1 MKGDIILLEKH
12 HRKAAKMIVSKIGAD
27 IKNSKTR
34 FTISIAGESGS
45 GKSEMA
51 AAIAEELLK
60 QEITSYVFGQDDYF
74 NLPPK
79 SNDAKRRVDPD
90 WLGPHMEVDLETLEK
105 NLISAKHGENIINK
119 PEVDYDNNSIGRM
132 SVDLTGVK
140 VLIAEGTYTSLL
152 KNIDR
157 KIFITANRLETLAH
171 RKKRNR
177 GNEVG
182 DPFIEH
188 ILGTEHKIIAG
199 HKFLADFIIS
209 KDFDVEVVE

>member
-12 HRKAAKMIVSKIGAD
+12 HRKAAKMIVSKIGSD

-34 FTISIAGESGS
+34 FTMSIAGESGS

-60 QEITSYVFGQDDYF
+60 QEVTSYVFAQDDYF

-79 SNDAKRRVDPD
+79 SNDAKRRADAD
-90 WLGPHMEVDLETLEK
+90 WLGPHVEVDLETLEK
-105 NLISAKHGENIINK
+105 NLIAAKHGENIINK
-119 PEVDYDNNSIGRM
+119 PEIDYDKNSIGRM

-157 KIFITANRLETLAH
+157 KIFITASRLETLAH

-209 KDFDVEVVE
+209 KDFDVVVVE

>member
-1 MKGDIILLEKH
+1 MNG
-12 HRKAAKMIVSKIGAD
+12 
-27 IKNSKTR
+27 KTV
-34 FTISIAGESGS
+34 ISIFSGCGGSTLGYKLAGF
-45 GKSEMA
+45 K
-51 AAIAEELLK
+51 ELLA
-60 QEITSYVFGQDDYF
+60 I
-74 NLPPK
+74 
-79 SNDAKRRVDPD
+79 
-90 WLGPHMEVDLETLEK
+90 
-105 NLISAKHGENIINK
+105 
-119 PEVDYDNNSIGRM
+119 DYDKNSIGRI

-157 KIFITANRLETLAH
+157 KIFITASRLETLAH

-188 ILGTEHKIIAG
+188 ILCTEHKIIAG

-209 KDFDVEVVE
+209 KDFDVVVVE